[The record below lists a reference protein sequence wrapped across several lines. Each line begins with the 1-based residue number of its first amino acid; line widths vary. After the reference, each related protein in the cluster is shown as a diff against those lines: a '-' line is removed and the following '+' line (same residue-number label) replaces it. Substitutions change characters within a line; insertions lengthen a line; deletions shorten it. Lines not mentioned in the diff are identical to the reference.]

1 MAAVSNP
8 ASERVPTIA
17 LQLDGQTHQ
26 APAGGTL
33 AELVAAI
40 GHAPQAVGTAVNG
53 RFVAR
58 TERTGRVL
66 QPGDEVLFFQPIVG
80 G

>member
-1 MAAVSNP
+1 MAAAP
-8 ASERVPTIA
+8 KLAAGRVPTIA
-17 LQLDGQTHQ
+17 LELDGQAHQ
-26 APAGGTL
+26 VPAGSTL
-33 AELVAAI
+33 ADLVAAF

-58 TERTGRVL
+58 AERAGRVL
-66 QPGDEVLFFQPIVG
+66 QPGDELLFFQPIVG